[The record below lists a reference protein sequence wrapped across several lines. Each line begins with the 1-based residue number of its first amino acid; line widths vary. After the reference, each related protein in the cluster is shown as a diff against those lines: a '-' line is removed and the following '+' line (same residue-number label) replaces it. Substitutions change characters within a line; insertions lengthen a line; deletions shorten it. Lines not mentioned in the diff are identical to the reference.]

1 MNAAAGTGALLLTA
15 LTNISG
21 RCQLGYTLT
30 ALICLGFCDS
40 GVVVTL
46 VGVTSTYLIIN
57 GILEQFLLYPKFIG
71 NSLGLTTLETIIV
84 VLLGGVLGGIA
95 GMILAIPVAAILK
108 FLVPK
113 IYRIRMR
120 DSVAEEKS

>member
-1 MNAAAGTGALLLTA
+1 MITYFFS
-15 LTNISG
+15 I
-21 RCQLGYTLT
+21 
-30 ALICLGFCDS
+30 LIVYFL
-40 GVVVTL
+40 
-46 VGVTSTYLIIN
+46 STYLIIN